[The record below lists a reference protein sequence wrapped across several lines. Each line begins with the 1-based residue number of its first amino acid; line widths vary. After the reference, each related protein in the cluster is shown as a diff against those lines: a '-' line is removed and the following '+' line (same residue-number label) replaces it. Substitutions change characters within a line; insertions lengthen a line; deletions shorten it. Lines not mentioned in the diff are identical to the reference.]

1 MPKARNALQ
10 SPILRRPAILRYASW
25 AAVLPFSQGGS
36 GYPPIAALTIDPQI
50 DVMCHEPTYA
60 VQQIT
65 AYSITS
71 SATLSSVG
79 GTVRPSDLAVW

>member
-1 MPKARNALQ
+1 MSIHVRSTPNTGHKFN
-10 SPILRRPAILRYASW
+10 
-25 AAVLPFSQGGS
+25 
-36 GYPPIAALTIDPQI
+36 
-50 DVMCHEPTYA
+50 VMVPVAKCHEPTYA